1 MECHFNLDEKAH
13 DVFLVTAEFA
23 PAPAP
28 TAERPRPRPSI
39 VPGTFSVLVMGTR

>member
-13 DVFLVTAEFA
+13 DVFLVTAEFG
-23 PAPAP
+23 PTPAP
-28 TAERPRPRPSI
+28 TAQRSRSRPRI